1 MHAPHRLIG
10 LAAPARAGKDTVAA
24 LLRAVWPEAHTY
36 AFALPLKLGCQVLF
50 GLSDAETWSEHT
62 KEQALPDWGYSPRA
76 LWQTVG
82 TDWMRRRNR
91 DHWLRR
97 AERALTQFSRPAH
110 DPAPPPSD
118 PQDPHSALRC
128 AAQAFWGLSPAQ
140 AFDPAAAA
148 EPDPLWGLTP
158 AAMVAA
164 LAADVR
170 QAFPDFTRQRQRRP
184 APGLLS
190 SAPAVTLPRRTLIIT
205 DTRFD
210 NEADFIRRAGGTVWH
225 IDRASAPAVRAH
237 VSEQGVARLPGDRV
251 IDNNGTLDDL
261 RRAVRAA
268 AAQTPA

>member
-1 MHAPHRLIG
+1 MLAPQRLIG
-10 LAAPARAGKDTVAA
+10 LAAPARAGKATVAS
-24 LLRAVWPEAHTY
+24 LLREVWPEAHTY
-36 AFALPLKLGCQVLF
+36 AFALPLKVGCQVLF

-97 AERALTQFSRPAH
+97 AERALPQFSRAAH
-110 DPAPPPSD
+110 DPAPPPTDLLD
-118 PQDPHSALRC
+118 PPSVLRR

-140 AFDPAAAA
+140 AFDPAAAD
-148 EPDPLWGLTP
+148 ELDPLWGLTP

-164 LAADVR
+164 LDADVR
-170 QAFPDFTRQRQRRP
+170 RSFPDFARLRQRRA
-184 APGLLS
+184 APCLAS
-190 SAPAVTLPRRTLIIT
+190 TPAVPLPLRTLIIT
-205 DTRFD
+205 DTRFA